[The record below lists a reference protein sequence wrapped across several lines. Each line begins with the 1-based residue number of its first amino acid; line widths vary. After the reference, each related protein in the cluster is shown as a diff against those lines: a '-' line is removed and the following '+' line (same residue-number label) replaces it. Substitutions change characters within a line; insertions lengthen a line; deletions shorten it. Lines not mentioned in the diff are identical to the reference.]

1 MSHSVGGVLVVKCR
15 YCRKHG
21 EKRIHCIM
29 NTLKCDHKYDSVIFI
44 ISKNYLHIGL
54 VSYKYFCGD
63 GNLLIHS
70 NPGKVYSVCY
80 LSLSN
85 NTRQLSRIYSNEVG
99 MTWWLWTVKW
109 KECERK
115 WMWLI
120 WMYNPSI
127 FYDGLKKT

>member
-1 MSHSVGGVLVVKCR
+1 MSHSAGGVPVVKGR

-29 NTLKCDHKYDSVIFI
+29 NTLKCHHKYDSVNFI
-44 ISKNYLHIGL
+44 ISKNYLCIGS

-63 GNLLIHS
+63 GNLPRHS

-85 NTRQLSRIYSNEVG
+85 NTQQLCRIYSIEVG
-99 MTWWLWTVKW
+99 MTWCLWMVNW
-109 KECERK
+109 EECDLCECIIQAFF
-115 WMWLI
+115 M
-120 WMYNPSI
+120 M
-127 FYDGLKKT
+127 D